1 MAGLQRKP
9 LYLHHNHW
17 SKKAIH
23 LKGKE
28 LQAQAGTRSE
38 RLHPMSIQ
46 ALILVTTKEQD
57 QQVQTMMKQL
67 TVYCSTDVPLADISD
82 KADVSTQRPTSMEK
96 PDVVVGAVSD
106 EFVVPKIYQS
116 VLMLAT
122 FNNDVQALMEALSSQ
137 YYTIKCEEDTFLL
150 IYMLLELQLV
160 QWQTLLFVGV
170 VDLSYILKLFLE
182 EFGIP
187 YHIISHF
194 NHGIYHII
202 ITTDEQSLA
211 EPATSSLEEEKKKK
225 STENGTKAKVK
236 EYGVSKGV
244 DFQNVANV
252 ISFDFPTSVDSYFH
266 QVGRTSRT
274 DNPATAPSFISH
286 TELNV
291 VAEVEDALSN
301 DNAESA
307 LKPYEFKMEEIESFR
322 YRCRDA
328 MHAGKKQALLH
339 SESLKTYFEENPRD
353 LQLLQRD
360 KEPHFS
366 VIRPYMKNTP
376 DYLIEHPRE
385 GSAGEFPEHRSNCIR
400 TDPLTI
406 FMTKKRKKKLVPEL
420 TLEEYL
426 HSVVKLHT
434 CSHL

>member
-1 MAGLQRKP
+1 MKEEETISKLDPKILGA
-9 LYLHHNHW
+9 YNHW

-38 RLHPMSIQ
+38 RLHPI

-96 PDVVVGAVSD
+96 PDVVVGAVPCSCSLQSTEPGHPFFPGD
-106 EFVVPKIYQS
+106 IYQS

-385 GSAGEFPEHRSNCIR
+385 GSAGEFPEHRSKDFSLN
-400 TDPLTI
+400 
-406 FMTKKRKKKLVPEL
+406 
-420 TLEEYL
+420 
-426 HSVVKLHT
+426 
-434 CSHL
+434 